1 MTKNKNLNL
10 AQTAEEGSRVATE
23 AQKQKQQKISFLK
36 KIRGTISEQAK
47 LTFSMPKSVEEVPF
61 VIMPRIVGAAAI
73 GAALY
78 LAYAGINPE
87 FAEKMNMSQEEIKV
101 AQDPAVITLLGS
113 MGLYLMA
120 LSNYG
125 KKRIDLERQRIRE
138 MIDSFSRRTA
148 KKEAK
153 KPNIQA

>member
-1 MTKNKNLNL
+1 MTKNKNLNI
-10 AQTAEEGSRVATE
+10 ARPAEEGSEVATE
-23 AQKQKQQKISFLK
+23 AQKQQKISFLK

-87 FAEKMNMSQEEIKV
+87 FAEKMNMNQEEIKV

-125 KKRIDLERQRIRE
+125 KKQIDLERQRIRE

-153 KPNIQA
+153 KPNMQA

>member
-1 MTKNKNLNL
+1 
-10 AQTAEEGSRVATE
+10 
-23 AQKQKQQKISFLK
+23 
-36 KIRGTISEQAK
+36 
-47 LTFSMPKSVEEVPF
+47 
-61 VIMPRIVGAAAI
+61 
-73 GAALY
+73 
-78 LAYAGINPE
+78 
-87 FAEKMNMSQEEIKV
+87 V